1 MVLHGLDSQKT
12 SGSEDDGTFSAQRK
26 SAPSP
31 CQNWNKRF
39 IFILSLMYNTIFSLK
54 LENEWSVTSASRQK
68 IRSPLIFEKL
78 VEPAYF

>member
-1 MVLHGLDSQKT
+1 
-12 SGSEDDGTFSAQRK
+12 
-26 SAPSP
+26 
-31 CQNWNKRF
+31 
-39 IFILSLMYNTIFSLK
+39 MYNTIFSLK